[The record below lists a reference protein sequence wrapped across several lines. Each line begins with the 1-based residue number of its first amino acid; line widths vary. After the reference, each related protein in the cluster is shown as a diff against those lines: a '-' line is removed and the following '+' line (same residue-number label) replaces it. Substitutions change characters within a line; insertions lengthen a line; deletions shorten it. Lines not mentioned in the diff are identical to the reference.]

1 MDESAEIIQNI
12 QTAHTCMAHGVHS
25 ILLMLDI
32 HVCTTQAYKL
42 MYVCFSLINSQLENT
57 LS

>member
-1 MDESAEIIQNI
+1 MDESAETIQNI
-12 QTAHTCMAHGVHS
+12 QTKHTCMAHGVNS
-25 ILLMLDI
+25 VLLMLDI

-42 MYVCFSLINSQLENT
+42 MYVCFSLINSQLENR